1 VIDFLFAFVSAT
13 ASAAPS
19 LGSPAEIWGH
29 IVNDFSNLN
38 TASAWSALG
47 TVILLDLVLAGD
59 NAIVVGALAAGLPPE
74 QRKKVIFI
82 GVIAALVLRVIFA
95 LMVNILMGVVG
106 LVFVGGLLLLWVA
119 WKMYR
124 DITRSEATESPGSPE
139 VIGDENSG
147 IPAAKSFAAAAW
159 AVAIADV
166 SMSLDNVLAVAG
178 AAKDHPGIMIVGLIF
193 AVALMGIAANI
204 IAQYIER
211 FKWIAWIG
219 MLVIVYVAGK
229 MIYDGWTDPV
239 LGVGRYAVA
248 MIGG

>member
-1 VIDFLFAFVSAT
+1 MMFEFLIAT
-13 ASAAPS
+13 ASSAMS
-19 LGSPAEIWGH
+19 LGGPAEIWGH

-38 TASAWSALG
+38 SSSAWTALAS
-47 TVILLDLVLAGD
+47 VILLDLVLAGD

-82 GVIAALVLRVIFA
+82 GVIAALVLRVVFA
-95 LMVNILMGVVG
+95 LMVNILMGVIG
-106 LVFVGGLLLLWVA
+106 LIFVGGLLLIWVA

-124 DITRSEATESPGSPE
+124 DLKRSEATESPGSPE
-139 VIGDENSG
+139 ILGDENSG

-159 AVAIADV
+159 AVAVADV

-193 AVALMGIAANI
+193 AVALMGIAANV

-211 FKWIAWIG
+211 YKWIAWFG
-219 MLVIVYVAGK
+219 MAVIVYVAGK
-229 MIYDGWTDPV
+229 MIYEGWTDPD
-239 LGVGRYAVA
+239 LGVGRYVIA